1 MSEELKSAPVATL
14 PEDVLSPSTARVEE
28 MRAEQ
33 NVAMAWVSGGAAAVL
48 GATLWAVITVLTN
61 YQIGWMAVGVG
72 ALVGVAI
79 RHFGKGVDAM
89 FGYIGAVWAL
99 LGCALGNLLT
109 VCIII
114 SRGEGVPLV
123 DLLSQLTPG
132 LAVELM
138 SLTFSPIDLLF
149 YALALQAGYKLSIR
163 QAPAAW
169 AGRRKLTFAP
179 TEDGVRKPARGAG
192 DVSPGWFGGMDLHRV
207 KRRWEWQDSW
217 AVWGQTPRSTTIG

>member
-138 SLTFSPIDLLF
+138 SLTFSPIGLLF

-163 QAPAAW
+163 QAPAA
-169 AGRRKLTFAP
+169 G
-179 TEDGVRKPARGAG
+179 PAVA
-192 DVSPGWFGGMDLHRV
+192 S
-207 KRRWEWQDSW
+207 
-217 AVWGQTPRSTTIG
+217 